1 MPLVSHAPC
10 PSLIFP
16 SAVIDKMLPASE
28 IETSPLARRNLCRT
42 LMFLAQGLEP
52 DQLGQRVAQPVAAL
66 RSGADED

>member
-1 MPLVSHAPC
+1 
-10 PSLIFP
+10 
-16 SAVIDKMLPASE
+16 MLPASE
-28 IETSPLARRNLCRT
+28 IGTSPLARRNLCRT